1 MGWVREFYEGKTLLI
16 TGATGF
22 LGKAL
27 VEKVLRALPEVRRI
41 YLLVRGKRLADGSWL
56 SAHER
61 MRQEFLRSAIFT
73 SLRRRYQD
81 RFEDFIAQKVVV
93 LEGDLSFE
101 RLGLDEVTFDAVAFE
116 TDVIINSAAVVS
128 FDERLDR
135 ALNLNTLG
143 VRRVLELA
151 KRGKELREPQG
162 KPSPIFAHISTCYVC
177 GIRNGIIPE
186 EPPDPTGVDDEIAEL
201 LQLCRDVE
209 EQSGD
214 DDTPPPIRE
223 RTVREAM
230 VDEGMRRAKS
240 RGFNDTYTYTKWL
253 GERLLV
259 KECDDIPTLILRPA
273 IIESTLKEPEP
284 GWIENQ
290 RMADPLIIG
299 FAERKLVDFPGDPD
313 CVVDLIPCDL
323 VVNAVIAAIAMMGQ
337 GTWDTGHG
345 LNRPSSCVPR
355 PVVLQIA
362 TSTKNL
368 LTLKEVV
375 KWCSEYFER
384 QPLLDRDGHPL
395 KVKPWTLPSL
405 ERYRRWLEG
414 RKRLVA
420 WQERLAQAL

>member
-1 MGWVREFYEGKTLLI
+1 MGWVRKFYAGKTVLV

-73 SLRRRYQD
+73 TLRRRYQD

-259 KECDDIPTLILRPA
+259 KECNDIPTLILRPA

-323 VVNAVIAAIAMMGQ
+323 VVNAVIAAIAAMGR
-337 GTWDTGHG
+337 G
-345 LNRPSSCVPR
+345 
-355 PVVLQIA
+355 
-362 TSTKNL
+362 
-368 LTLKEVV
+368 
-375 KWCSEYFER
+375 
-384 QPLLDRDGHPL
+384 
-395 KVKPWTLPSL
+395 
-405 ERYRRWLEG
+405 
-414 RKRLVA
+414 A
-420 WQERLAQAL
+420 WGA

>member
-1 MGWVREFYEGKTLLI
+1 MI

-73 SLRRRYQD
+73 ALRRRYQD
-81 RFEDFIAQKVVV
+81 KFEEFIAQKVVV

-101 RLGLDEVTFDAVAFE
+101 RLGLDEMTFDAVASE

-151 KRGKELREPQG
+151 KRGKKLREPKG
-162 KPSPIFAHISTCYVC
+162 KPAPIFAHISTCYVC

-186 EPPDPTGVDDEIAEL
+186 EPPDPTGVDEEIAEL
-201 LQLCRDVE
+201 LQICHDVE
-209 EQSGD
+209 GQSGD
-214 DDTPPPIRE
+214 DETPPPIRE
-223 RTVREAM
+223 RTIREAM
-230 VDEGMRRAKS
+230 VDEGMKRAKL

-313 CVVDLIPCDL
+313 CVVDLIPCDF
-323 VVNAVIAAIAMMGQ
+323 VVNAVLAAIAMMGQ
-337 GTWDTGHG
+337 GTWGHG
-345 LNRPSSCVPR
+345 
-355 PVVLQIA
+355 
-362 TSTKNL
+362 T
-368 LTLKEVV
+368 
-375 KWCSEYFER
+375 
-384 QPLLDRDGHPL
+384 RD
-395 KVKPWTLPSL
+395 
-405 ERYRRWLEG
+405 
-414 RKRLVA
+414 
-420 WQERLAQAL
+420 